1 MVDAYMTE
9 LHDAR
14 GETAE
19 AIALKA
25 TLHTT
30 CAAPASASASAPAA
44 PKPAAEPLPT
54 GGAAP

>member
-1 MVDAYMTE
+1 MADAYMAE

-14 GETAE
+14 GEAAE

-25 TLHTT
+25 TLRAN
-30 CAAPASASASAPAA
+30 CAPPAAAPAA